1 MKVKIGA
8 GIKRFFV
15 RIGGWIKKHKVL
27 FVIILLAVTGIIFF
41 AVKSAGKKDEV
52 PVIDNTEVL
61 TKQTISNIV
70 STSGK
75 IVSADSKK
83 IILPDLSK
91 YDVSTIDVSLGDV
104 VKEGDLLCTI
114 DTTELQKEYD
124 NAKQTQQTASMKN
137 GNGVDQSDRHLYDTQ
152 LDAVNGTN
160 RLIEAVD
167 KANAQLNTQKGELAE
182 AERVYDEILRIYD
195 DKYSEDEYYSLLE
208 EQANGDDSHASRL
221 ADLSQMKGSIEAAKS
236 NVDAAISSVQAAEE
250 AVEKAKQN
258 LDDSYRDTV
267 IGVEDALDTNA
278 ETKSGAVNGTY
289 EIDKTV
295 EALGKALEDASVK
308 APMSGTVTE
317 INYKAGDTYAGD
329 ALITIEDTSSYKIEA
344 SVDEYDIYKI
354 KPGQKVLFKTNATGN
369 EELEAV
375 ISEVAPRATSV
386 SAAAGSTSSSS
397 SVASYKVVMDVIS
410 KNENL
415 RLDMSVKLNITVEE
429 VQDVF
434 AVSYEAI
441 QTDEEGKT
449 FIEVE
454 EGSADISGMAMA
466 GAEGADA
473 QPEDADAE
481 NTDMSAASVG
491 VAAGA
496 DNGAAEIP
504 TKKIYVT
511 TGMEGD
517 YYTEISSPELEEGMI
532 VRIPSND
539 MATDI
544 DALLEMSNGGM

>member
-1 MKVKIGA
+1 
-8 GIKRFFV
+8 
-15 RIGGWIKKHKVL
+15 
-27 FVIILLAVTGIIFF
+27 
-41 AVKSAGKKDEV
+41 
-52 PVIDNTEVL
+52 
-61 TKQTISNIV
+61 
-70 STSGK
+70 
-75 IVSADSKK
+75 
-83 IILPDLSK
+83 
-91 YDVSTIDVSLGDV
+91 
-104 VKEGDLLCTI
+104 
-114 DTTELQKEYD
+114 
-124 NAKQTQQTASMKN
+124 
-137 GNGVDQSDRHLYDTQ
+137 
-152 LDAVNGTN
+152 
-160 RLIEAVD
+160 
-167 KANAQLNTQKGELAE
+167 
-182 AERVYDEILRIYD
+182 
-195 DKYSEDEYYSLLE
+195 
-208 EQANGDDSHASRL
+208 
-221 ADLSQMKGSIEAAKS
+221 MKGSIEAAKS

-295 EALGKALEDASVK
+295 EDLGKALEDASVK

-386 SAAAGSTSSSS
+386 SAAAGSSSSS
-397 SVASYKVVMDVIS
+397 SAASYKVVMDVLS
-410 KNENL
+410 KNDNL

-454 EGSADISGMAMA
+454 EENAGMGDVALTEN
-466 GAEGADA
+466 GAEAL
-473 QPEDADAE
+473 
-481 NTDMSAASVG
+481 
-491 VAAGA
+491 
-496 DNGAAEIP
+496 P

-517 YYTEISSPELEEGMI
+517 YYTEISSPELKEGMV
-532 VRIPSND
+532 VRIPAND

-544 DALLEMSNGGM
+544 DALISSSNGGM

>member
-1 MKVKIGA
+1 MKVKLGS
-8 GIKRFFV
+8 GIKRFFTK
-15 RIGGWIKKHKVL
+15 IGGWIKKHKVL
-27 FVIILLAVTGIIFF
+27 SVIILLAVIGIIFF
-41 AVKSAGKKDEV
+41 AVKSAGKKEEIPIV
-52 PVIDNTEVL
+52 DNTEVL
-61 TKQTISNIV
+61 TRQTISNIV

-75 IVSADSKK
+75 IVSADSRQ
-83 IILPDLSK
+83 IILQDLAK

-104 VKEGDLLCTI
+104 VNEGDLLCTI

-124 NAKQTQQTASMKN
+124 NAKQNQQTASMKN

-167 KANAQLNTQKGELAE
+167 KANAELSTRKGELAE

-221 ADLSQMKGSIEAAKS
+221 ADLSQMKGSIEGAKS
-236 NVDAAISSVQAAEE
+236 SVDAAIKSVQAAEE

-289 EIDKTV
+289 DIDKTV
-295 EALGKALEDASVK
+295 ETLGKALEDATVK
-308 APMSGTVTE
+308 APMSGTVTA

-329 ALITIEDTSSYKIEA
+329 TLITIEDASSYKIEA
-344 SVDEYDIYKI
+344 SVDEYDIYKV
-354 KPGQKVLFKTNATGN
+354 KPGQKVLFKTNATGT

-375 ISEVAPRATSV
+375 VTEVAPRATT
-386 SAAAGSTSSSS
+386 AAAASGSTSSS

-532 VRIPSND
+532 VRIPAND

>member
-27 FVIILLAVTGIIFF
+27 FVIIILAVTGIIFF

-61 TKQTISNIV
+61 TRQTISNIV

-75 IVSADSKK
+75 IVSADSRQ
-83 IILPDLSK
+83 IILQDLAK

-104 VKEGDLLCTI
+104 VNEGDLLCTI

-124 NAKQTQQTASMKN
+124 NAKQNQQTASMKN

-167 KANAQLNTQKGELAE
+167 KANAELNTRKGELAE

-221 ADLSQMKGSIEAAKS
+221 ADLSQMKGSIEGAKS
-236 NVDAAISSVQAAEE
+236 SVDAAIKSVQAAEE

-289 EIDKTV
+289 DIDKTV
-295 EALGKALEDASVK
+295 ETLGKALEDATVK
-308 APMSGTVTE
+308 APMSGTVTA

-329 ALITIEDTSSYKIEA
+329 TLITIEDASSYKIEA
-344 SVDEYDIYKI
+344 SVDEYDIYKV

-397 SVASYKVVMDVIS
+397 AASYKVVMDVLS
-410 KNENL
+410 KNDNL

-441 QTDEEGKT
+441 QTDEEGEN

-454 EGSADISGMAMA
+454 EENADMGDVALTEN
-466 GAEGADA
+466 GAEAL
-473 QPEDADAE
+473 
-481 NTDMSAASVG
+481 
-491 VAAGA
+491 
-496 DNGAAEIP
+496 P

-517 YYTEISSPELEEGMI
+517 YYTEISSPELKEGMV
-532 VRIPSND
+532 VRIPAND

-544 DALLEMSNGGM
+544 DALISSSNGGM

>member
-1 MKVKIGA
+1 M
-8 GIKRFFV
+8 
-15 RIGGWIKKHKVL
+15 
-27 FVIILLAVTGIIFF
+27 
-41 AVKSAGKKDEV
+41 
-52 PVIDNTEVL
+52 
-61 TKQTISNIV
+61 
-70 STSGK
+70 
-75 IVSADSKK
+75 
-83 IILPDLSK
+83 
-91 YDVSTIDVSLGDV
+91 
-104 VKEGDLLCTI
+104 
-114 DTTELQKEYD
+114 
-124 NAKQTQQTASMKN
+124 
-137 GNGVDQSDRHLYDTQ
+137 
-152 LDAVNGTN
+152 
-160 RLIEAVD
+160 
-167 KANAQLNTQKGELAE
+167 
-182 AERVYDEILRIYD
+182 
-195 DKYSEDEYYSLLE
+195 
-208 EQANGDDSHASRL
+208 
-221 ADLSQMKGSIEAAKS
+221 
-236 NVDAAISSVQAAEE
+236 
-250 AVEKAKQN
+250 
-258 LDDSYRDTV
+258 
-267 IGVEDALDTNA
+267 
-278 ETKSGAVNGTY
+278 NGTY
-289 EIDKTV
+289 DIDKTV
-295 EALGKALEDASVK
+295 ETLGKALEDATVK
-308 APMSGTVTE
+308 APMSGTVTA

-329 ALITIEDTSSYKIEA
+329 TLITIEDASSYKIEA
-344 SVDEYDIYKI
+344 SVDEYDIYKV
-354 KPGQKVLFKTNATGN
+354 KPGQKVLFKTNATGT

-375 ISEVAPRATSV
+375 VTEVAPRATTAV
-386 SAAAGSTSSSS
+386 AASGSTSSS

>member
-83 IILPDLSK
+83 IILPDLAK

-295 EALGKALEDASVK
+295 KALGKALEDASVK

-386 SAAAGSTSSSS
+386 SAAAGSSSSS
-397 SVASYKVVMDVIS
+397 SAASYKVVMDVLS
-410 KNENL
+410 KNDNL

-454 EGSADISGMAMA
+454 EEKADMGDVALTEN
-466 GAEGADA
+466 GAEAL
-473 QPEDADAE
+473 
-481 NTDMSAASVG
+481 
-491 VAAGA
+491 
-496 DNGAAEIP
+496 P

-517 YYTEISSPELEEGMI
+517 YYTEISSPELKEGMV
-532 VRIPSND
+532 VRIPAND

-544 DALLEMSNGGM
+544 DALISSSNGGM